1 MCPNWSETEQEVV
14 RHLQALIR
22 FDTTNPPGN
31 ELPAARYLAEV
42 LEREGISAQV
52 LESAPGRANV
62 IARLAGDGSRR
73 PLLLMSHLDVVPAEP
88 DKWEHLPF
96 GGDVVDGFVWGRG
109 AVDTKNLTA
118 VTLVLM
124 LRLKRDGVP
133 LKRDVIFAATADE
146 EMGGSAGMG
155 WLAEHHFDLVDAE
168 YAINEGGGFGLEIG
182 DKRAYVCQTAEK
194 GVCWM
199 RLTARGA
206 PGHASTPKGDN
217 AVVTLTQAL
226 SRLGQARLPMH
237 VIPTVREF
245 VRSVANLLPFPRSLL
260 VPLVL
265 NRSAEPLVAKALAK
279 NEILG
284 PLLSASVRN
293 TATPTVLK
301 AGSKTNVIPSVA
313 EAQVDGRLIPG
324 QTPDDLFREI
334 RPYIGDKVDID
345 LIGTSEPT
353 ESGYQTPFYEI
364 LRESLVEEDAK
375 AVLLPFM
382 IPGSTDGRFLAK
394 RGVRVYGFFPM
405 KQDDSQ
411 SPLELAH
418 GHNERISVDNL
429 GFALRVLHGAV
440 VRLCL

>member
-1 MCPNWSETEQEVV
+1 MRPDWERAEQEIV
-14 RHLQALIR
+14 RHLQTLIR

-31 ELPAARYLAEV
+31 ELPAARYLVDV
-42 LEREGISAQV
+42 LEAEGIPTQV

-62 IARLAGDGSRR
+62 IARLKGDGSRR

-88 DKWEHLPF
+88 DEWERPPF

-109 AVDTKNLTA
+109 AIDTKNLTA
-118 VTLVLM
+118 VELVL
-124 LRLKRDGVP
+124 LLQLKRAGVP

-146 EMGGSAGMG
+146 EMGGAAGMG
-155 WLAEHHFDLVDAE
+155 WLVEHHFDLVDAE
-168 YAINEGGGFGLEIG
+168 YAINEGGGFGFEIG

-199 RLTARGA
+199 RLTARGT

-217 AVVTLTQAL
+217 AVVTLAEAL
-226 SRLGQARLPMH
+226 TRLGQARLPMH
-237 VIPTVREF
+237 IIPTVREF
-245 VRSVANLLPFPRSLL
+245 VRKVAGLLPFPQSLL
-260 VPLVL
+260 MPLVL
-265 NRSAEPLVAKALAK
+265 SRAAEPLVARALARDGM
-279 NEILG
+279 LG
-284 PLLSASVRN
+284 PLLGASVRN
-293 TATPTVLK
+293 TATPTGMK

-324 QTPDDLFREI
+324 QTPEDLFREI
-334 RPYIGDKVDID
+334 RPYIGEKVDIE

-364 LRESLVEEDAK
+364 LRESLSEEDSG
-375 AVLLPFM
+375 AVLVPFM

-394 RGVRVYGFFPM
+394 RGVKVYGFFPM
-405 KQDDSQ
+405 KQDVAE

-418 GHNERISVDNL
+418 GHNERISVANL
-429 GFALRVLHGAV
+429 GFAARVLHNAV
-440 VRLCL
+440 VRLCT

>member
-1 MCPNWSETEQEVV
+1 MCPDWAETEREIVG
-14 RHLQALIR
+14 HLQTLIR

-31 ELPAARYLAEV
+31 ELPAARYLQEV
-42 LEREGISAQV
+42 LEREEIPTQV

-62 IARLAGDGSRR
+62 IARLAGDGTRR

-88 DKWEHLPF
+88 DKWQHPPF
-96 GGDVVDGFVWGRG
+96 DGDVVDGFIWGRG
-109 AVDTKNLTA
+109 AIDTKNLTA
-118 VTLVLM
+118 VELVL
-124 LRLKRDGVP
+124 LLQLKRDGVA

-155 WLAEHHFDLVDAE
+155 WLTEHHFDLVDAE
-168 YAINEGGGFGLEIG
+168 YAINEGGGFGLDIG

-217 AVVTLTQAL
+217 PVVTLAQAL

-245 VRSVANLLPFPRSLL
+245 VRNVANLLPFPQSLL

-265 NRSAEPLVAKALAK
+265 SRPAEPLVAKALAK
-279 NEILG
+279 NETLG
-284 PLLSASVRN
+284 PLLAASIRN

-334 RPYIGDKVDID
+334 RPYIGDKVDIE
-345 LIGTSEPT
+345 LLGTSEPT
-353 ESGYQTPFYEI
+353 ESSYQTPFYEI
-364 LRESLVEEDAK
+364 LRESLLAEDSK
-375 AVLLPFM
+375 AVLIPFM

-394 RGVRVYGFFPM
+394 RGVKVYGFFPM
-405 KQDDSQ
+405 KQDVAE

-418 GHNERISVDNL
+418 GHNERISVANM
-429 GFALRVLHGAV
+429 GFAMRVLYGAV
-440 VRLCL
+440 SKLCV